1 MKRYKILI
9 TRSLLDTDI
18 EYIKKGLDLHVS
30 GQFEIIIPDSFDEE
44 GICSVIR
51 DADILLGPFVTR
63 RMLML
68 AENLKLIQI
77 PWTGMDTFNFDA
89 IKGLSIPV
97 CNSHSNADAVAEFA
111 VALVLDLVKKIS
123 YHDRKMRQGDWN
135 RGQKPLDLSSLM
147 LSKQTVCILGYGN
160 IGRRIGKLMNAFGS
174 KILATTN
181 NTTVSDGISKLYN
194 SNDWIE
200 AVSASDIIINTMPL
214 TSRTK
219 GQINAD
225 AIKKMKRG
233 SLLVNVSRAEII
245 DEDAVFEALISGHIR
260 GFASD
265 VWWRAPSRGATVG
278 YASNHNRFEELENV
292 ILSPHRAGFIENTI
306 PHLDDVIVN
315 ISNLI
320 KGLPLI
326 NVVDINVEY

>member
-1 MKRYKILI
+1 M
-9 TRSLLDTDI
+9 
-18 EYIKKGLDLHVS
+18 
-30 GQFEIIIPDSFDEE
+30 
-44 GICSVIR
+44 
-51 DADILLGPFVTR
+51 
-63 RMLML
+63 
-68 AENLKLIQI
+68 
-77 PWTGMDTFNFDA
+77 TGMDTFNFNA
-89 IKGLSIPV
+89 VKGLSIPV

-111 VALVLDLVKKIS
+111 VALVLDLVKRIS

-135 RGQKPLDLSSLM
+135 RDQKPLDLSSLM

-181 NTTVSDGISKLYN
+181 NTTVSDGICRLYN

-200 AVSASDIIINTMPL
+200 AISASDIIINTMPL

-245 DEDAVFEALISGHIR
+245 DEDAVFEALITGRIR

-265 VWWRAPSRGATVG
+265 VWWREPSRGATVG
-278 YASNHNRFEELENV
+278 YASNRNRFEELENV
-292 ILSPHRAGFIENTI
+292 ILSPHRAGFIENI
-306 PHLDDVIVN
+306 LPHLEDVIVN

-326 NVVDINVEY
+326 NVVDINAEY

>member
-1 MKRYKILI
+1 
-9 TRSLLDTDI
+9 
-18 EYIKKGLDLHVS
+18 
-30 GQFEIIIPDSFDEE
+30 
-44 GICSVIR
+44 
-51 DADILLGPFVTR
+51 
-63 RMLML
+63 
-68 AENLKLIQI
+68 
-77 PWTGMDTFNFDA
+77 
-89 IKGLSIPV
+89 
-97 CNSHSNADAVAEFA
+97 
-111 VALVLDLVKKIS
+111 
-123 YHDRKMRQGDWN
+123 
-135 RGQKPLDLSSLM
+135 M

-181 NTTVSDGISKLYN
+181 NTTVSDGICRLYN

-265 VWWRAPSRGATVG
+265 VWWRQPGRGETVG
-278 YASNHNRFEELENV
+278 YVSNHNRFEELENV
-292 ILSPHRAGFIENTI
+292 ILSPHRAGFIENTL

-320 KGLPLI
+320 KGKPLI
-326 NVVDINVEY
+326 NVVDIHEGY